1 METVQQQTAKAK
13 YIFECKCGEKVERVN
28 NNPRVTCFNCKTKRI
43 NKYNKCLIDRNCGYG
58 IIILKGSL

>member
-43 NKYNKCLIDRNCGYG
+43 NKYNKEYKTRG
-58 IIILKGSL
+58 